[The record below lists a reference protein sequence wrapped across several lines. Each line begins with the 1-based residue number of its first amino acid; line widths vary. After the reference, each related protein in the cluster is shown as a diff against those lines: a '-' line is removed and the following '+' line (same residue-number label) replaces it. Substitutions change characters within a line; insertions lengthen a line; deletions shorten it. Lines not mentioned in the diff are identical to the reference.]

1 MGNDGGS
8 QVVIQKPQK
17 KLYYSLRQTAE
28 MTGLTTQLIK
38 NWEKE
43 FDQLAPMRN
52 RAGNR
57 HYTEN
62 DILLLFRLKELL
74 IEEKRSAEETRE
86 ALKHS
91 GDDAAAKKILHL
103 RQALAEVKMEI
114 KEILALLEDCF

>member
-43 FDQLAPMRN
+43 SDQLAPMRN

-74 IEEKRSAEETRE
+74 LSLIHISEPTRPY
-86 ALKHS
+86 
-91 GDDAAAKKILHL
+91 
-103 RQALAEVKMEI
+103 
-114 KEILALLEDCF
+114 